1 MRYLKPLGGAA
12 VAFGAAALLALA
24 PAAAGS
30 AAQAA
35 RERSVANQS
44 SFSASQSELPG
55 FDIRILPGS
64 VIHLVSQTSKLPIS
78 IENNYPVEVRVQVHV
93 AASNLDALI
102 PAVVEVTVPANT
114 TYVAQV
120 PVKAIADGEVMLHSW
135 LTTFS
140 GLPLG
145 GQVDQKLVINAELEN
160 SALGGFAVLVIG
172 LGIVGVV
179 RTRAKRRRKGNAE
192 VTQ

>member
-192 VTQ
+192 VTE

>member
-1 MRYLKPLGGAA
+1 MRNLNIFGRAV
-12 VAFGAAALLALA
+12 VAFSAAALFALG
-24 PAAAGS
+24 PAAVGS
-30 AAQAA
+30 ATVAFPAIKVAKVASRAA
-35 RERSVANQS
+35 L
-44 SFSASQSELPG
+44 QSERPG

-172 LGIVGVV
+172 LGVVGVI
-179 RTRAKRRRKGNAE
+179 RTRAKRLRKGDAE
-192 VTQ
+192 VSK

>member
-1 MRYLKPLGGAA
+1 VQHRRSLGKFAFALSVAALIALSPAAIDSAA
-12 VAFGAAALLALA
+12 VASPVFKV
-24 PAAAGS
+24 
-30 AAQAA
+30 A
-35 RERSVANQS
+35 RV
-44 SFSASQSELPG
+44 ASQTAPQSERPG

-78 IENNYPVEVRVQVHV
+78 IENNYPVEIRVQVHV

-145 GQVDQKLVINAELEN
+145 DQVDQKLVINAELEN
-160 SALGGFAVLVIG
+160 SALGGFAALVIG
-172 LGIVGVV
+172 LGVVGVI
-179 RTRAKRRRKGNAE
+179 RTRAKRRRKDDAE
-192 VTQ
+192 VAN